1 MNFLFL
7 LSLLLISPTAV
18 GEFLIGAAGF
28 VVAFGLAVFVHEL
41 GHFLA
46 AKLFGVRVERFVIGF
61 DKAVFPVMP
70 KCIWERQ
77 LGETVYGVS
86 IVPLGGYVKMVGSV
100 HPEVQAAFDGEEAPA
115 SGSMAESAL
124 QDQGA
129 LYGKPFYQ
137 KAIIYGAGVTMNML
151 LALVLVVIIGVRG
164 YWQDR
169 PLPAVVSWQKP
180 DSPALA
186 AGIAPGDRMVSLNGE
201 RIATGTDYE
210 TILDASYRSRGRAED
225 PVSGTL
231 ELMRGSTPVT
241 ATFSYVPGDKDP
253 GAAAFEA
260 LVSRP
265 AHLAGVTPNGPADK
279 AGLREG
285 DRVVSIDGEP
295 IMDWNQLV
303 HIIRS
308 SPERTLRFGV
318 ERAGERLEREVKVWE
333 SGDDEG
339 VGQAGIIYGN
349 PDRELVRHS
358 LGEAAAQAPSLV
370 LANTLRYVGN
380 LKRLGEKLMKFKAK
394 AVHRD
399 LSGPVGIAQV
409 TSRAARRGLGDF
421 LEIMVML
428 NIALAVMNILPI
440 PVLDGGHI
448 VFAAWEAV
456 FRRPLPARFFI
467 RVMEGAVMC
476 FLAFFLIVTFSDVIK
491 FF

>member
-1 MNFLFL
+1 MAALQL
-7 LSLLLISPTAV
+7 VSLLLVSPTAI

-100 HPEVQAAFDGEEAPA
+100 HPEIQAAFDGEEAPT

-151 LALVLVVIIGVRG
+151 LALVLVVVIGVRG
-164 YWQDR
+164 YRQDL
-169 PLPAVVSWQKP
+169 PLPPVVGWQAP

-186 AGIAPGDRMVSLNGE
+186 AGIAQGDRVAALNG
-201 RIATGTDYE
+201 RAIANGDDYA
-210 TILDASYRSRGRAED
+210 DALSSLYGARSDGDD

-231 ELMRGSTPVT
+231 ALVRGGTEFTVS
-241 ATFSYVPGDKDP
+241 FSYVPKELDP
-253 GAAAFEA
+253 AAQAFET
-260 LVSRP
+260 LISRP
-265 AHLAGVTPNGPADK
+265 AHLAAVTPNGPADK

-285 DRVVSIDGEP
+285 DRIVSVDGTP
-295 IMDWNQLV
+295 ITDWFHLV
-303 HIIRS
+303 HIVRA
-308 SPERTLRFGV
+308 SPDRTLRFGV
-318 ERAGERLEREVKVWE
+318 NRAGELLEREVKVWE
-333 SGDDEG
+333 SGDEEG
-339 VGQAGIIYGN
+339 VGQAGIVYGN

-358 LGEAAAQAPSLV
+358 LGEAVEQAPSLV
-370 LANTLRYVGN
+370 LANTMRYVAN
-380 LKRLGEKLMKFKAK
+380 LKRLGEKVLHLKAK

-409 TSRAARRGLGDF
+409 TSRAARRGLGEF

-456 FRRPLPARFFI
+456 FRRPLPARIFI